1 MPKVV
6 VSPSDQAYA
15 LARQFFGKYPGAVE
29 AVDFAVAN
37 TQSAFP
43 KSNIELLT
51 CVSRLNEVARRPVLA
66 ESEGTSAEVPADC
79 NAPILLWVQA
89 PKTDENQRLLRTARE
104 GVDSTVVYI
113 ELRPSKY
120 QSTMHRWMT

>member
-6 VSPSDQAYA
+6 VSPSDHAYA
-15 LARQFFGKYPGAVE
+15 TTREFFAKFPGAVE

-43 KSNIELLT
+43 KSGIELLV
-51 CVSRLNEVARRPVLA
+51 CVSRLNQLARRLVVA
-66 ESEGTSAEVPADC
+66 ESEGAPTDVPADC

-120 QSTMHRWMT
+120 QTTMQSWMT